1 MAGKKAVKLS
11 KLPFNELRDKVKT
24 LEGVKTLNRFEITSA
39 VLQAENKP
47 APAAENPRTIKPEI
61 KAVSAR
67 LTAATDKTDK
77 KARRELR
84 RTKARL
90 KRATRRY
97 L

>member
-1 MAGKKAVKLS
+1 MAGKKAVRLS
-11 KLPFNELRDKVKT
+11 KLPFNELRDKAKA
-24 LEGVKTLNRFEITSA
+24 LEGLKAMNRFEITTA
-39 VLQAENKP
+39 LLQAENKP
-47 APAAENPRTIKPEI
+47 VPAAENPRTVKPEI

-67 LTAATDKTDK
+67 LEAADDK

-84 RTKARL
+84 RAKARL

>member
-11 KLPFNELRDKVKT
+11 KLPFNELSDKAKA
-24 LEGVKTLNRFEITSA
+24 LEGLKAMNRFEITA
-39 VLQAENKP
+39 ALLAAENKP
-47 APAAENPRTIKPEI
+47 ALAAENPRTVKPEI
-61 KAVSAR
+61 KALSAK
-67 LTAATDKTDK
+67 LETAGEK

-84 RTKARL
+84 RAKARL

>member
-11 KLPFNELRDKVKT
+11 KLPFNELKDKAKE
-24 LEGVKTLNRFEITSA
+24 LEGLKAMNRFEITEA
-39 VLQAENKP
+39 VLKAENKP
-47 APAAENPRTIKPEI
+47 VPTAENPRTIKPEI
-61 KAVSAR
+61 RELDAK
-67 LTAATDKTDK
+67 LEAATDK

-97 L
+97 AA